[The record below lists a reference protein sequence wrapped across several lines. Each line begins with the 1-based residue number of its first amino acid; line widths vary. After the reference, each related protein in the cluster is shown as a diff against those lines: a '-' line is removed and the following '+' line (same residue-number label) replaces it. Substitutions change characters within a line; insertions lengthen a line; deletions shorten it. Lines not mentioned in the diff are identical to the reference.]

1 MTAQAHATR
10 SCVSLLCAHLYNSLW
25 ASHHSYRAQANETRS
40 KWPTIIL
47 DSTNGKREEHLVR
60 YLLMFVAILTILYLE
75 SKMSFKMSASLL
87 DTIEHLY
94 ILNKN
99 TLSKLLEFLLIK

>member
-1 MTAQAHATR
+1 MADYH
-10 SCVSLLCAHLYNSLW
+10 
-25 ASHHSYRAQANETRS
+25 
-40 KWPTIIL
+40 
-47 DSTNGKREEHLVR
+47 STNGKREEHLVR